1 MPHNNIH
8 EKRFLDESVETKCYC
23 PYKGMPQ
30 LQKESKMNQSICIL
44 KNIFSTY
51 KHLLSYNTI
60 IILFVN
66 EYKKIEVTTKKT
78 WGLKVVQPTFLVF
91 SRSDF

>member
-8 EKRFLDESVETKCYC
+8 EKRFLDESVETKNYY
-23 PYKGMPQ
+23 PYKGRTK
-30 LQKESKMNQSICIL
+30 LQKESKINQSIYIL

-66 EYKKIEVTTKKT
+66 EYKKFEVTAKKNLR
-78 WGLKVVQPTFLVF
+78 LKGSTTNLLSVL
-91 SRSDF
+91 

>member
-8 EKRFLDESVETKCYC
+8 EKRFLDESVETKNYY
-23 PYKGMPQ
+23 PHKGMTK
-30 LQKESKMNQSICIL
+30 LQEESKINQSIYIL

-66 EYKKIEVTTKKT
+66 EYKKFEVTANKNLRFKGNTT
-78 WGLKVVQPTFLVF
+78 SLLSVL
-91 SRSDF
+91 